1 MKRIVFFTIGLLPL
15 PLGYLL
21 AYLALADQL
30 LPLVLIGL
38 GVLAFWFLVGVV
50 SANFFRT
57 REGAMLFL
65 NLPALLVLILILI
78 QSLVLQA
85 FWPNPIGI
93 ATQYF
98 YLPFLGISRFLG
110 FFFTLSLHVSA
121 IFAFIC
127 MLITSFVGRL
137 VGEQIY

>member
-1 MKRIVFFTIGLLPL
+1 MKRIVFLTIGILPL
-15 PLGYLL
+15 PLGFLL
-21 AYLALADQL
+21 SYLALADQL
-30 LPLVLIGL
+30 IPIVLIGL
-38 GVLAFWFLVGVV
+38 GILAFWFLVGLL

-65 NLPALLVLILILI
+65 NLPALLILILVLV
-78 QSLVLQA
+78 QSLIFQA
-85 FWPNPIGI
+85 FWLNPIGI

-110 FFFTLSLHVSA
+110 FFLTLSLHVSA
-121 IFAFIC
+121 LFAFIC
-127 MLITSFVGRL
+127 LLITSFAGRL

>member
-1 MKRIVFFTIGLLPL
+1 MKRIIFLIIGSLPM
-15 PLGYLL
+15 PLGFLL
-21 AYLALADQL
+21 AYLTLADQL

-38 GVLAFWFLVGVV
+38 GILAFWFLVGLL

-65 NLPALLVLILILI
+65 NLPALLILILVI
-78 QSLVLQA
+78 VQSLILQA
-85 FWPNPIGI
+85 FWLNPIGI

-110 FFFTLSLHVSA
+110 FFFTLSLHASA

-127 MLITSFVGRL
+127 LLITSFAGRL

>member
-1 MKRIVFFTIGLLPL
+1 MKRIIFLTIGSLPL
-15 PLGYLL
+15 PLGILL
-21 AYLALADQL
+21 SYLALADQL
-30 LPLVLIGL
+30 LPIVLIGI
-38 GVLAFWFLVGVV
+38 GVLAFWFLVGLV

-65 NLPALLVLILILI
+65 NLPALIMLILVLV
-78 QSLVLQA
+78 QSLALQA
-85 FWPNPIGI
+85 FWLNPIGL

-110 FFFTLSLHVSA
+110 FFFTLSLHISA

-127 MLITSFVGRL
+127 MLITSFAGRL
-137 VGEQIY
+137 FGEQIY